1 MPRKSATA
9 TPAATAANPTATP
22 AATPAAT
29 NTATHPA
36 NPTATHTANPT
47 ATHAATH
54 TATPAANP
62 TATHAAT
69 HTANPSLGGG
79 TPAEDQALK
88 NINYKNMLLTG
99 NYGLLKPDV
108 ITHPN
113 IDNILENEKNANK
126 SDPWNKLDKSAKV
139 IKLKEFAT
147 RYGKEQDCNDAEITA
162 LYRFLIANLEQKKL
176 LRAKDVVY
184 DKVTGI
190 VTSIP
195 CLIYH
200 AGLKKFTLKRCEK
213 RQSTLKS
220 LAPTTNMS
228 KKRRLGADVADAT
241 AAAAT
246 ATTESLL
253 N

>member
-1 MPRKSATA
+1 MPRKSATANPPATTPSATTAATPSATTPAATAATPTA
-9 TPAATAANPTATP
+9 TPAATAATPTAT
-22 AATPAAT
+22 ARSE
-29 NTATHPA
+29 
-36 NPTATHTANPT
+36 
-47 ATHAATH
+47 
-54 TATPAANP
+54 
-62 TATHAAT
+62 
-69 HTANPSLGGG
+69 PSLGGG
-79 TPAEDQALK
+79 TPAAHPGGPPAEDQALK

-108 ITHPN
+108 VTHPN

-228 KKRRLGADVADAT
+228 KKRRLGTSVSDDVTADVVD
-241 AAAAT
+241 AAAA
-246 ATTESLL
+246 AAAAAAATESLL

>member
-1 MPRKSATA
+1 MPRK
-9 TPAATAANPTATP
+9 AAAAAS
-22 AATPAAT
+22 AT
-29 NTATHPA
+29 NTA
-36 NPTATHTANPT
+36 NPS
-47 ATHAATH
+47 
-54 TATPAANP
+54 ATPSAIARSD
-62 TATHAAT
+62 
-69 HTANPSLGGG
+69 PSLGGG
-79 TPAEDQALK
+79 TPGGPPTEDQALK

-99 NYGLLKPDV
+99 NYGMLKPDV
-108 ITHPN
+108 VTHPN

-139 IKLKEFAT
+139 VKLKEYAT
-147 RYGKEQDCNDAEITA
+147 RYGKEQECNDTEING
-162 LYRFLIANLEQKKL
+162 LYRFLLANLEQKKL

-228 KKRRLGADVADAT
+228 KKRRLGADGADVAAVDAAVAVD
-241 AAAAT
+241 AAAA
-246 ATTESLL
+246 AES
-253 N
+253 

>member
-1 MPRKSATA
+1 
-9 TPAATAANPTATP
+9 
-22 AATPAAT
+22 
-29 NTATHPA
+29 
-36 NPTATHTANPT
+36 
-47 ATHAATH
+47 
-54 TATPAANP
+54 
-62 TATHAAT
+62 
-69 HTANPSLGGG
+69 LGGG
-79 TPAEDQALK
+79 PPQEDQALK

-108 ITHPN
+108 VTHPN

-139 IKLKEFAT
+139 IKLKEYST
-147 RYGKEQDCNDAEITA
+147 RYGKEQDCNDTEING
-162 LYRFLIANLEQKKL
+162 LYRFLLANLEQKKL

-228 KKRRLGADVADAT
+228 KKRRLGADGADVADAAAAAAAVD

-246 ATTESLL
+246 TAES
-253 N
+253 

>member
-1 MPRKSATA
+1 MPRK
-9 TPAATAANPTATP
+9 AATVPAVAPATNTAVAP
-22 AATPAAT
+22 ATNTAVAPAT
-29 NTATHPA
+29 NTATHA
-36 NPTATHTANPT
+36 
-47 ATHAATH
+47 
-54 TATPAANP
+54 
-62 TATHAAT
+62 
-69 HTANPSLGGG
+69 ANPSLGGG
-79 TPAEDQALK
+79 TPAAHPAEDQALK

-99 NYGLLKPDV
+99 NYGMLRPDV
-108 ITHPN
+108 VTHPN

-139 IKLKEFAT
+139 VKLKEYST
-147 RYGKEQDCNDAEITA
+147 RYGKEQECNDAEITA
-162 LYRFLIANLEQKKL
+162 LYRFLLANLEQKKL

-228 KKRRLGADVADAT
+228 KKRRLGTDADNAAAEAAAASADAT
-241 AAAAT
+241 T
-246 ATTESLL
+246 AES
-253 N
+253 

>member
-1 MPRKSATA
+1 M
-9 TPAATAANPTATP
+9 
-22 AATPAAT
+22 
-29 NTATHPA
+29 
-36 NPTATHTANPT
+36 
-47 ATHAATH
+47 
-54 TATPAANP
+54 
-62 TATHAAT
+62 
-69 HTANPSLGGG
+69 
-79 TPAEDQALK
+79 
-88 NINYKNMLLTG
+88 
-99 NYGLLKPDV
+99 LKPDV
-108 ITHPN
+108 VTHPN

-139 IKLKEFAT
+139 VKLKEYAT
-147 RYGKEQDCNDAEITA
+147 RYGKEQECNDTEING
-162 LYRFLIANLEQKKL
+162 LYRFLLANLEQKKL

-228 KKRRLGADVADAT
+228 KKRRLGADGADVAAVDAAVAVD
-241 AAAAT
+241 AAAA
-246 ATTESLL
+246 AES
-253 N
+253 

>member
-9 TPAATAANPTATP
+9 NPAATHPATNTATNTATHPATNTATHPATHPANPAANP
-22 AATPAAT
+22 
-29 NTATHPA
+29 TATHPA
-36 NPTATHTANPT
+36 NPTATHPANPT
-47 ATHAATH
+47 A
-54 TATPAANP
+54 NP
-62 TATHAAT
+62 
-69 HTANPSLGGG
+69 TANPSLGGG
-79 TPAEDQALK
+79 TPGGPPAEDQALK

-228 KKRRLGADVADAT
+228 KKRRLGSDVADA
-241 AAAAT
+241 AAT
-246 ATTESLL
+246 TTETLL

>member
-1 MPRKSATA
+1 MPRKAASATTVPPA
-9 TPAATAANPTATP
+9 TPTVPATPTANSTTTATAVPATPTNSTTTATNS
-22 AATPAAT
+22 TT
-29 NTATHPA
+29 TARSE
-36 NPTATHTANPT
+36 
-47 ATHAATH
+47 
-54 TATPAANP
+54 
-62 TATHAAT
+62 
-69 HTANPSLGGG
+69 PSMGGG
-79 TPAEDQALK
+79 TPGEDQALK

-99 NYGLLKPDV
+99 NYGMLKPDV
-108 ITHPN
+108 VTHPN
-113 IDNILENEKNANK
+113 IDNILENEKNSNK

-139 IKLKEFAT
+139 VKLKEYST
-147 RYGKEQDCNDAEITA
+147 RYGKEQECNDAEITA
-162 LYRFLIANLEQKKL
+162 LYRFLLANLEQKKL

-228 KKRRLGADVADAT
+228 KKRRIGADADNAAAEAAAASADAT
-241 AAAAT
+241 T
-246 ATTESLL
+246 AES
-253 N
+253 

>member
-1 MPRKSATA
+1 MPRKAA
-9 TPAATAANPTATP
+9 AAATASTTTAS
-22 AATPAAT
+22 ATTASAT
-29 NTATHPA
+29 NTANPPA
-36 NPTATHTANPT
+36 IARSD
-47 ATHAATH
+47 
-54 TATPAANP
+54 
-62 TATHAAT
+62 
-69 HTANPSLGGG
+69 PSLGGG
-79 TPAEDQALK
+79 TPTEDQALK

-99 NYGLLKPDV
+99 NYGMLKPDV
-108 ITHPN
+108 VTHPN

-139 IKLKEFAT
+139 VKLKEYAT
-147 RYGKEQDCNDAEITA
+147 RYGKEQDCNDTEING
-162 LYRFLIANLEQKKL
+162 LYRFLLANLEQKKL

-228 KKRRLGADVADAT
+228 KKRRIGADGADA

-246 ATTESLL
+246 ATATAEAADS
-253 N
+253 

>member
-1 MPRKSATA
+1 MPRKTAVAPATHQANPSLGDGTPAPATNPANPSATA
-9 TPAATAANPTATP
+9 RSEPSMGGGTP
-22 AATPAAT
+22 
-29 NTATHPA
+29 ATHPA
-36 NPTATHTANPT
+36 NPSATARSE
-47 ATHAATH
+47 
-54 TATPAANP
+54 
-62 TATHAAT
+62 
-69 HTANPSLGGG
+69 PSLGGG

-99 NYGLLKPDV
+99 NYGMLRPDV
-108 ITHPN
+108 VTHPN

-139 IKLKEFAT
+139 VKLKEYST
-147 RYGKEQDCNDAEITA
+147 RYGKEQECNDAEITA
-162 LYRFLIANLEQKKL
+162 LYRFLLANLEQKKL

-228 KKRRLGADVADAT
+228 KKRRIGADADNAAAEAAAASADAT
-241 AAAAT
+241 T
-246 ATTESLL
+246 AES
-253 N
+253 